1 MPESE
6 LGTELETAGSVH
18 HFHKIDLEV
27 PSFADS
33 IQSSTLT
40 QGRLENVQGTWQHCQ
55 AIEMTTKTSLNL
67 MHPQFMQDS

>member
-6 LGTELETAGSVH
+6 LGTELETVGSVH
-18 HFHKIDLEV
+18 HFRKIDLEV

-40 QGRLENVQGTWQHCQ
+40 QGGLENVQGTWQHCQ
-55 AIEMTTKTSLNL
+55 AIEMTTKTSLKR
-67 MHPQFMQDS
+67 MHPHFMQDS